1 MRGIKLPIVEPCFPI
16 QVHSISSPTNE
27 SNVSPPVERYYIENF
42 NYITSNQ
49 YHFDKIIKHIL
60 LKILIGLTFLDKV

>member
-27 SNVSPPVERYYIENF
+27 SNVSRPVERYYIENF
-42 NYITSNQ
+42 N
-49 YHFDKIIKHIL
+49 
-60 LKILIGLTFLDKV
+60 